1 MWHEETRSNSF
12 VPGQKTCIFR
22 IVKFQ
27 LFIKMN
33 ENEFL
38 FRTIFHRNS
47 RFIFSD
53 SFNLHTFHLYHK
65 VLAYDYKNCL
75 TLRLV
80 NCLCNITLGES
91 FSNQNAK
98 ENQNTDNH

>member
-1 MWHEETRSNSF
+1 M
-12 VPGQKTCIFR
+12 
-22 IVKFQ
+22 
-27 LFIKMN
+27 KMN

-65 VLAYDYKNCL
+65 VLAYGFEFFSTIKK

-98 ENQNTDNH
+98 EN